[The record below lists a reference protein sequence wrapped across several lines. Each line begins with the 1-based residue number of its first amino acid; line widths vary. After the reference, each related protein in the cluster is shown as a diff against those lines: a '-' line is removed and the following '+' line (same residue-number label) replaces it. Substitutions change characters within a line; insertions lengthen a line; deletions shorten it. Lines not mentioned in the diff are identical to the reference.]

1 MMRKSSHLQV
11 LCDDALLGALG
22 VVLGYVAIASIT
34 STLQPGTQ
42 RNSVVIQLPQGRKAL
57 GQPN

>member
-1 MMRKSSHLQV
+1 M
-11 LCDDALLGALG
+11 LGALG
-22 VVLGYVAIASIT
+22 VMLGYVATASIT
-34 STLQPGTQ
+34 STLQPGTL